1 VNAVPWTVVN
11 RRRDLPVLAVVACAL
26 GLVAVA
32 LYGLVWDA
40 GHARDVAMLH
50 GFSALDQSR
59 FTFEIKLIARLPD
72 PLPYAFAGLL
82 CIGVAL
88 WRRRPHRAAAVA
100 VLLVATGAT
109 TQLLKHGLATPR
121 FADWLGFYGQIEP
134 ASWPSGH
141 STAAMTLALCAVLV
155 SPPAV
160 RPVIALVGGAFAVGV
175 GYATLALAWHYPSD
189 VVAGY
194 LVAGLW
200 VSLAVAVLQH
210 VEPVAAERAPAPRW
224 EPLALVGG
232 LGAVVAAA
240 FVGAEA
246 EAIARYT
253 QERTTVVAGALA
265 IAVLALSLVA
275 TVSAATTRGGR
286 PAQ

>member
-1 VNAVPWTVVN
+1 MVN
-11 RRRDLPVLAVVACAL
+11 RRRDLPVLAAVVCAL

-32 LYGLVWDA
+32 LYGLVWDV

-88 WRRRPHRAAAVA
+88 WRRRPHRAVAVA

-265 IAVLALSLVA
+265 IAVLALTLVA